1 MPTNFSL
8 RFWSLPLLMHWERC
22 LFFME
27 FLESIER
34 LQKLKIQ
41 EMKNSC
47 KALML
52 GVLSIIAVGCKK
64 EEKSPSY
71 HKGDLTI
78 LADESFKSV
87 TEALAEGYM
96 INYPD
101 TRIKVVTKKED
112 LGFMD
117 LLNDKARIAVM
128 SRDLTPEEKKAYEEQ
143 VDLKFLPAKF
153 AADAVI
159 FVVPKDSP
167 KESISM
173 DEIRNGLESD
183 DKSFI
188 FDGTNSSNLNFVAQ
202 KLKKQPK
209 NLKFSIIP
217 GNQNIIEELGKYP
230 GKIGVI
236 GLNTFSRPYDKTSQR
251 LREMVKVLPVQD
263 KGKLYT
269 ADSDGMREMKYPFT
283 RVLYFLTNEGNF
295 NIANGFIRYSC
306 TQLGQMIVE
315 KEGLQPYNLYKREVQ
330 MR

>member
-1 MPTNFSL
+1 
-8 RFWSLPLLMHWERC
+8 
-22 LFFME
+22 
-27 FLESIER
+27 
-34 LQKLKIQ
+34 
-41 EMKNSC
+41 MKNSF
-47 KALML
+47 KALLL
-52 GVLSIIAVGCKK
+52 GALSIIAVSCKK
-64 EEKSPSY
+64 EDKSPSY

-128 SRDLTPEEKKAYEEQ
+128 SRDLSPEEKKAYEEQ

-167 KESISM
+167 KEKISM
-173 DEIRNGLESD
+173 DEIKNGLESD
-183 DKSFI
+183 EKNFI

-209 NLKFSIIP
+209 DLKFSIIP

-251 LREMVKVLPVQD
+251 LREMVKVLPVEAG
-263 KGKLYT
+263 GKLYT

>member
-1 MPTNFSL
+1 MQ
-8 RFWSLPLLMHWERC
+8 WVQC

-27 FLESIER
+27 CLESIE
-34 LQKLKIQ
+34 QFQELKIQ
-41 EMKNSC
+41 EMRNSL
-47 KALML
+47 KIAL
-52 GVLSIIAVGCKK
+52 LSVMSIAAVSCKK
-64 EEKSPSY
+64 EDQSPSY

-78 LADESFKSV
+78 LTDESFKSV

-96 INYPD
+96 INYPE
-101 TRIKVVTKKED
+101 THIKIETKKED
-112 LGFMD
+112 LGFLD

-153 AADAVI
+153 AADAVV

-167 KESISM
+167 KQSISM
-173 DEIRNGLESD
+173 DEIRSGLESD
-183 DKSFI
+183 AKNFI

-209 NLKFSIIP
+209 DLKFSIIS
-217 GNQNIIEELGKYP
+217 GNQNIIEELGKHTD
-230 GKIGVI
+230 KIGVI
-236 GLNTFSRPYDKTSQR
+236 GLNTFSRPYDKTSEK
-251 LREMVKVLPVQD
+251 LRGMVKVLPVENN
-263 KGKLYT
+263 GKLYKVDN
-269 ADSDGMREMKYPFT
+269 ASLREMTYPFT

-315 KEGLQPYNLYKREVQ
+315 KEGLQPYNIYKREVQ